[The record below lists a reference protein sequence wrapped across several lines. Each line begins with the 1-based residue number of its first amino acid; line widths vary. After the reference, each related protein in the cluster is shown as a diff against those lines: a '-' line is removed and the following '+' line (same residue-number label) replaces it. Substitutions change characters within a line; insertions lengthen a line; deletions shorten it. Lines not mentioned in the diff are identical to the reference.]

1 MDAAQSG
8 PFKRVSTAAV
18 SPPATAT
25 SECMSYPRAQS
36 RKSGKKT
43 GQSIGCFLDKFEN
56 YGKWNFDAQLAR
68 LEKEAQNERAW
79 HKRRMAEIET
89 RRKEVLRNTRNT
101 GRLSSFLAQLKKVQ
115 GAMMNGSDEEVA
127 SQIEAVATSVKSEKD
142 S

>member
-1 MDAAQSG
+1 M
-8 PFKRVSTAAV
+8 
-18 SPPATAT
+18 SPPATVT
-25 SECMSYPRAQS
+25 SDGMRHPSALC
-36 RKSGKKT
+36 RKSGGTT

-79 HKRRMAEIET
+79 HKRRMAKIET
-89 RRKEVLRNTRNT
+89 RRREVLCNMRNS
-101 GRLSSFLAQLKKVQ
+101 GRLSSFVAQLKEVQ
-115 GAMMNGSDEEVA
+115 DAMMDGSDEEVA